1 MTSPE
6 LTTFITAQLQTGN
19 NPASIAAQLRSAG
32 WAEAD
37 IQSGLQAAG
46 VQADVP
52 QQQPATQAQQTA
64 QPANTQPVAPFQP
77 SAAPVSSP
85 VTKVNGPEANMER
98 QRIPALLAS
107 IASIVAFL
115 VTFFIFGYIFVL
127 AAILG
132 AYGLSIGI
140 RLKSKLIIILGSIG
154 AGVNLVMYCI
164 AVIAG

>member
-1 MTSPE
+1 MTTPE
-6 LTTFITAQLQTGN
+6 LTTFITSQLQAGS
-19 NPASIAAQLRSAG
+19 NPASIAAQLRGAG

-46 VQADVP
+46 VQTDTP
-52 QQQPATQAQQTA
+52 QQQPAAPAQQPA

-77 SAAPVSSP
+77 STAPSNAPVGKA
-85 VTKVNGPEANMER
+85 VGPEANMER

-115 VTFFIFGYIFVL
+115 ITFFVFGYIFVF
-127 AAILG
+127 AALLG
-132 AYGLSIGI
+132 AYGVSIGI

-154 AGVNLVMYCI
+154 AGINLLMYCI
-164 AVIAG
+164 AVIAN